1 MQASIKE
8 DCQICS
14 SYQFKKVIKMEFLM
28 TYKHDD
34 IQDGGIACDTS
45 ISSKKIYFNFSP
57 VVYLIETKVLK
68 MFFLIGKKR
77 FLST

>member
-34 IQDGGIACDTS
+34 TQDGGIACDTS
-45 ISSKKIYFNFSP
+45 LKK
-57 VVYLIETKVLK
+57 
-68 MFFLIGKKR
+68 KKR
-77 FLST
+77 FISTFPQ

>member
-8 DCQICS
+8 DRQICS

-34 IQDGGIACDTS
+34 TQDGGIACDTS
-45 ISSKKIYFNFSP
+45 ISSKKSLFQLFPSSISN
-57 VVYLIETKVLK
+57 
-68 MFFLIGKKR
+68 
-77 FLST
+77 

>member
-57 VVYLIETKVLK
+57 VVYLIKTKFLK
-68 MFFLIGKKR
+68 IVFF
-77 FLST
+77 F

>member
-14 SYQFKKVIKMEFLM
+14 NYQFKKVIKMEFLM

-34 IQDGGIACDTS
+34 TQDGGIACDTS
-45 ISSKKIYFNFSP
+45 FS
-57 VVYLIETKVLK
+57 
-68 MFFLIGKKR
+68 
-77 FLST
+77 

>member
-8 DCQICS
+8 DSQICS

-34 IQDGGIACDTS
+34 TQDGGIACDTS
-45 ISSKKIYFNFSP
+45 ISSKKILFQLFPSSISN
-57 VVYLIETKVLK
+57 
-68 MFFLIGKKR
+68 
-77 FLST
+77 